1 MGRRKADRPIGKFKL
16 RTDQIKCECKD
27 KKKCECKFPLYLEYT
42 LNRKFA
48 KTTTE
53 YKFTLSEWDN
63 TNQKVKGTVTNY
75 NRINAQLAKLKN
87 GIDAAIIDYLDKTK
101 GNTKRRLTIDTL
113 RAIVQRKPLSTLGK
127 IENDEFFS
135 MARQLQE
142 TSYSQR
148 KIGYSKYENNLCQI
162 NMFQRFV
169 KQETKEDI
177 IKCNEIDIDL
187 INGFIKWKQE
197 KGNKPVTI
205 NKALYPIKETLKL
218 ASVKG
223 LASAEMVYLI
233 SKSYLPEEDDS
244 IDREEEDVKYLTED
258 QLKALLDIYPTLKN
272 DRTREILDMFL
283 FSVHTGLRVS
293 DIITLKWSHIDFE
306 TKDIKNK
313 IIIKGRK
320 PLSIPLTPPSLK
332 ILEKWKIVYNH
343 NVYVFGL
350 LPDDLDLNND
360 KLLKEAVNRKN
371 RTILQSLKEVGK
383 KINLPFDLSMHK
395 GRHTYAVLAINRD
408 VSLHKLSL
416 LLGHGSIMITEKAYA
431 EFLPETIKEEV
442 ETKLDFNFLPNGY

>member
-1 MGRRKADRPIGKFKL
+1 MGRKKADRPTGKFKL
-16 RTDQIKCECKD
+16 RTDQSKD
-27 KKKCECKFPLYLEYT
+27 DGTFTLYLEYT

-53 YKFTLSEWDN
+53 YKFKPSEWDDK
-63 TNQKVKGTVTNY
+63 NQKVKGIVKNY
-75 NRINAQLAKLKN
+75 NYINGSLSKLKS
-87 GIDAAIIDYLDKTK
+87 GIDKAIIDYLDNTR

-113 RAIVQRKPLSTLGK
+113 RAIVQRKSLTTLGK
-127 IENDEFFS
+127 VENDEFFA

-142 TSYSQR
+142 TNYSQKR
-148 KIGYSKYENNLCQI
+148 IGYSKYENNLCQI

-169 KQETKEDI
+169 KQETKEDV

-205 NKALYPIKETLKL
+205 NKALYPIKETLEL
-218 ASVKG
+218 ASIKG

-233 SKSYLPEEDDS
+233 SKSYLPEDDDS
-244 IDREEEDVKYLTED
+244 VDREEEEVKYLTEE
-258 QLKALLDIYPTLKN
+258 QLLALLELYPTLKN

-283 FSVHTGLRVS
+283 FSVHTGLRIS
-293 DIITLKWSHIDFE
+293 DIVTLKWSQIDFE

-320 PLSIPLTPPSLK
+320 PLSIPLTSPSLK
-332 ILEKWKIVYNH
+332 ILEKWKITYNY

-350 LPDDLDLNND
+350 LPDNFDLND
-360 KLLKEAVNRKN
+360 GELLKKAVNRKN

-383 KINLPFDLSMHK
+383 KLDLPFDLSMHK

-416 LLGHGSIMITEKAYA
+416 LLGHGSIMVTEKVYA
-431 EFLPETIKEEV
+431 EFLPTTIKEEV
-442 ETKLDFNFLPNGY
+442 ETKLDFNFLPDNY

>member
-1 MGRRKADRPIGKFKL
+1 M
-16 RTDQIKCECKD
+16 
-27 KKKCECKFPLYLEYT
+27 
-42 LNRKFA
+42 
-48 KTTTE
+48 
-53 YKFTLSEWDN
+53 
-63 TNQKVKGTVTNY
+63 
-75 NRINAQLAKLKN
+75 
-87 GIDAAIIDYLDKTK
+87 
-101 GNTKRRLTIDTL
+101 TIDTL
-113 RAIVQRKPLSTLGK
+113 RAIVQRKPLTTLGK
-127 IENDEFFS
+127 VENDEFFA

-142 TSYSQR
+142 TNYSQKR
-148 KIGYSKYENNLCQI
+148 IGYSKYENNLCQI

-169 KQETKEDI
+169 KQETKEDV

-205 NKALYPIKETLKL
+205 NKALYPIKETLEL
-218 ASVKG
+218 ASIKG

-233 SKSYLPEEDDS
+233 SKSYLPEDDDS
-244 IDREEEDVKYLTED
+244 VDREEEEVKYLTEE
-258 QLKALLDIYPTLKN
+258 QLLALLELYPTLKN

-283 FSVHTGLRVS
+283 FSVHTGLRIS
-293 DIITLKWSHIDFE
+293 DIVTLKWSQIDFE

-320 PLSIPLTPPSLK
+320 PLSIPLTSPSLK
-332 ILEKWKIVYNH
+332 ILEKWKITYNY

-350 LPDDLDLNND
+350 LPDNFDLND
-360 KLLKEAVNRKN
+360 GELLKKAVNRKN

-383 KINLPFDLSMHK
+383 KLDLPFDLSMHK

-416 LLGHGSIMITEKAYA
+416 LLGHGSIMVTEKVYA
-431 EFLPETIKEEV
+431 EFLPTTIKEEV
-442 ETKLDFNFLPNGY
+442 ETKLDFNFLPDNY

>member
-1 MGRRKADRPIGKFKL
+1 MGRKKADRPTGKFKL
-16 RTDQIKCECKD
+16 RTDQSKSD
-27 KKKCECKFPLYLEYT
+27 GAFTLYLEYT

-53 YKFTLSEWDN
+53 YKFKLSEWDDK
-63 TNQKVKGTVTNY
+63 NQKVKGIVKNY
-75 NRINAQLAKLKN
+75 NYINGSLSKLKN
-87 GIDAAIIDYLDKTK
+87 GIDKAIIDYLDNTI

-113 RAIVQRKPLSTLGK
+113 RAIVQRKPLTTLGK
-127 IENDEFFS
+127 VENDEFFA

-142 TSYSQR
+142 TNYSQKR
-148 KIGYSKYENNLCQI
+148 IGYSKYENNLCQI
-162 NMFQRFV
+162 NMLQRFV
-169 KQETKEDI
+169 KQETKEDV

-205 NKALYPIKETLKL
+205 NKALYPIKETLEL
-218 ASVKG
+218 ASIKG

-233 SKSYLPEEDDS
+233 SKSYLPEDDDS
-244 IDREEEDVKYLTED
+244 VDREEEEVKYLTEE
-258 QLKALLDIYPTLKN
+258 QLLALLELYPTLKN

-283 FSVHTGLRVS
+283 FSVHTGLRIS
-293 DIITLKWSHIDFE
+293 DIVTLKWSQIDFE

-320 PLSIPLTPPSLK
+320 PLSIPLTSPSLK
-332 ILEKWKIVYNH
+332 ILEKWKITYNY

-350 LPDDLDLNND
+350 LPDNFDLND
-360 KLLKEAVNRKN
+360 GELLKKAVNRKN

-383 KINLPFDLSMHK
+383 KLDLPFDLSMHK

-416 LLGHGSIMITEKAYA
+416 LLGHGSIMVTEKVYA
-431 EFLPETIKEEV
+431 EFLPTTIKEEV
-442 ETKLDFNFLPNGY
+442 ETKLDFNFLPDNY

>member
-1 MGRRKADRPIGKFKL
+1 MGRKKADRPTGKFKL
-16 RTDQIKCECKD
+16 RTDQSKGDD
-27 KKKCECKFPLYLEYT
+27 KFILYLEYT
-42 LNRKFA
+42 LNRRFA

-53 YKFTLSEWDN
+53 YRFKSSEWDDK
-63 TNQKVKGTVTNY
+63 NQKVKGTVANY
-75 NRINAQLAKLKN
+75 SRINAQLAKLKN
-87 GIDAAIIDYLDKTK
+87 GIDAVIIEYLDKTK

-127 IENDEFFS
+127 IENDEFFA

-142 TSYSQR
+142 TNYSQKR
-148 KIGYSKYENNLCQI
+148 IGISKYENNLCQI

-177 IKCNEIDIDL
+177 IKCNEIDIDI

-205 NKALYPIKETLKL
+205 NKALFPIKETLEL
-218 ASVKG
+218 ASIKG

-244 IDREEEDVKYLTED
+244 VDREEEEVKYLTEE
-258 QLKALLDIYPTLKN
+258 QLKALLEIYPTLN
-272 DRTREILDMFL
+272 NERTREILDMFL
-283 FSVHTGLRVS
+283 FSIHTGLRIS
-293 DIITLKWSHIDFE
+293 DIVTLKWSQIDFE
-306 TKDIKNK
+306 TRDIKNK

-320 PLSIPLTPPSLK
+320 NLSIPLTLPSLK
-332 ILEKWKIVYNH
+332 ILEKWKITYNH
-343 NVYVFGL
+343 NIYVFGL
-350 LPDDLDLNND
+350 LPDDFDLNND
-360 KLLKEAVNRKN
+360 KLLKDTVGRKN
-371 RTILQSLKEVGK
+371 RTFLQSLKVVGK
-383 KINLPFDLSMHK
+383 KIDLPFTLSMHK

-416 LLGHGSIMITEKAYA
+416 LLGHGSITVTEKVYA
-431 EFLPETIKEEV
+431 EFLPTTIKEEV

>member
-1 MGRRKADRPIGKFKL
+1 MGRRKADRPTGKFKL
-16 RTDQIKCECKD
+16 RTDQTKCECTD
-27 KKKCECKFPLYLEYT
+27 KKKCKCAFPLYLEYT

-53 YKFTLSEWDN
+53 YKFTTSEWDDK
-63 TNQKVKGTVTNY
+63 NQKVKGTVPNY
-75 NRINAQLAKLKN
+75 NRTNNQLSKLKN
-87 GIDAAIIDYLDKTK
+87 GIDGAIIDYLDKTK

-113 RAIVQRKPLSTLGK
+113 RAIVQRKPLTTLGK
-127 IENDEFFS
+127 IENDEFFA

-142 TSYSQR
+142 TNYSQKR
-148 KIGYSKYENNLCQI
+148 IGISKYENNLCQI

-187 INGFIKWKQE
+187 INGFIRWKQE

-205 NKALYPIKETLKL
+205 NKALFPIKETLEL
-218 ASVKG
+218 ASIKG

-233 SKSYLPEEDDS
+233 SKSYLREDDDS
-244 IDREEEDVKYLTED
+244 VDREEEDVKYLTED
-258 QLKALLDIYPTLKN
+258 QLKALLEIYPTLQN

-283 FSVHTGLRVS
+283 FSVHTGFRVS
-293 DIITLKWSHIDFE
+293 DVATLKWSHIDFE
-306 TKDIKNK
+306 TKDIKDK
-313 IIIKGRK
+313 IMIKGRK
-320 PLSIPLTPPSLK
+320 SLSIPLTPPSLK
-332 ILEKWKIVYNH
+332 ILEKWKRIYNH
-343 NVYVFGL
+343 KIYVFGL
-350 LPDDLDLNND
+350 LPGDFNLNNNE
-360 KLLKEAVNRKN
+360 LLRKTINSKN
-371 RTILQSLKEVGK
+371 RTLLQSLKEVGK

-395 GRHTYAVLAINRD
+395 GRHTYAVLAIQRE

-416 LLGHGSIMITEKAYA
+416 LLGHDNSLTTEKVYA
-431 EFLPETIKEEV
+431 DFLPKTIKEEV

>member
-1 MGRRKADRPIGKFKL
+1 MGRRKADRPTGKFKL
-16 RTDQIKCECKD
+16 RTDQTKCECTD
-27 KKKCECKFPLYLEYT
+27 KKKCKCKFTLYLEYT

-53 YKFTLSEWDN
+53 YKFASTEWDGK
-63 TNQKVKGTVTNY
+63 NQKVKGTVANY

-87 GIDAAIIDYLDKTK
+87 GIDKDIIDYLDNTR
-101 GNTKRRLTIDTL
+101 GNTKRRLTIDIL

-127 IENDEFFS
+127 IENDEFFA
-135 MARQLQE
+135 MAKQLQE
-142 TSYSQR
+142 TNYSQN
-148 KIGYSKYENNLCQI
+148 KIGISKYENNLCQI

-205 NKALYPIKETLKL
+205 NKALFPIKETLEL
-218 ASVKG
+218 ASIKG

-233 SKSYLPEEDDS
+233 SKSYLPEENDSVDKEDD
-244 IDREEEDVKYLTED
+244 DVKYLTEE
-258 QLKALLDIYPTLKN
+258 QLQILLEIYPTLN
-272 DRTREILDMFL
+272 NERTREILDMFL
-283 FSVHTGLRVS
+283 FSVHTGLRIS
-293 DIITLKWSHIDFE
+293 DIVTLKWSQIDFE
-306 TKDIKNK
+306 TRDIKNK

-320 PLSIPLTPPSLK
+320 SLSIPLTSPSLK
-332 ILEKWKIVYNH
+332 ILEKWKITYNH

-350 LPDDLDLNND
+350 LPDNFDLNND
-360 KLLKEAVNRKN
+360 KLLKDTIGGKN
-371 RTILQSLKEVGK
+371 RTILQSLKVVGK
-383 KINLPFDLSMHK
+383 KMDLPFTLTMHK

-416 LLGHGSIMITEKAYA
+416 LLGHGSIMVTEKVYA
-431 EFLPETIKEEV
+431 EFLPTTIKEEV
-442 ETKLDFNFLPNGY
+442 ETKLDFNFLPDGY

>member
-1 MGRRKADRPIGKFKL
+1 MGRKKADRPTGKFKL
-16 RTDQIKCECKD
+16 RTDQSKD
-27 KKKCECKFPLYLEYT
+27 DGTFTLYLEYT

-53 YKFTLSEWDN
+53 YKFKPSEWDDK
-63 TNQKVKGTVTNY
+63 NQKVKGIVKNY
-75 NRINAQLAKLKN
+75 NYINGSLSKLKN
-87 GIDAAIIDYLDKTK
+87 GIDKAIIDYLDNTR

-113 RAIVQRKPLSTLGK
+113 RAIVQRKPLTTLGK
-127 IENDEFFS
+127 VENDEFFA

-142 TSYSQR
+142 TNYSQKR
-148 KIGYSKYENNLCQI
+148 IGYSKYENNLCQI

-169 KQETKEDI
+169 KQETKEDV

-205 NKALYPIKETLKL
+205 NKALYPIKETLEL
-218 ASVKG
+218 ASIKG

-233 SKSYLPEEDDS
+233 SKSYLPEDDDS
-244 IDREEEDVKYLTED
+244 VDREEEEVKYLTEE
-258 QLKALLDIYPTLKN
+258 QLLALLELYPTLKN

-283 FSVHTGLRVS
+283 FSVHTGLRIS
-293 DIITLKWSHIDFE
+293 DIVTLKWSQIDFE

-320 PLSIPLTPPSLK
+320 PLSIPLTSPSLK
-332 ILEKWKIVYNH
+332 ILEKWKITYNY

-350 LPDDLDLNND
+350 LPDNFDLND
-360 KLLKEAVNRKN
+360 GELLKKAVSRKN

-383 KINLPFDLSMHK
+383 KLDLPFDLSMHK

-416 LLGHGSIMITEKAYA
+416 LLGHGSIMVTEKVYA
-431 EFLPETIKEEV
+431 EFLPTTIKEEV
-442 ETKLDFNFLPNGY
+442 ETKLDFNFLPDNY

>member
-1 MGRRKADRPIGKFKL
+1 MGRKKADRPTGKFKL
-16 RTDQIKCECKD
+16 RTDQSKSD
-27 KKKCECKFPLYLEYT
+27 GVFTLYLEYT

-53 YKFTLSEWDN
+53 YKFKLSEWDDK
-63 TNQKVKGTVTNY
+63 NQKVKGIVKNY
-75 NRINAQLAKLKN
+75 NYINGSLSKLKN
-87 GIDAAIIDYLDKTK
+87 GIDKAIIDYLDNTR

-113 RAIVQRKPLSTLGK
+113 RAIVQRKPLTTLGK
-127 IENDEFFS
+127 VENDEFFA

-142 TSYSQR
+142 TNYSQKR
-148 KIGYSKYENNLCQI
+148 IGYSKYENNLCQI

-169 KQETKEDI
+169 KQETKEDV

-205 NKALYPIKETLKL
+205 NKALYPIKETLEL
-218 ASVKG
+218 ASIKG

-233 SKSYLPEEDDS
+233 SKSYLPEDDDS
-244 IDREEEDVKYLTED
+244 VDREEEEVKYLTEE
-258 QLKALLDIYPTLKN
+258 QLLALLELYPTLKN

-283 FSVHTGLRVS
+283 FSVHTGLRIS
-293 DIITLKWSHIDFE
+293 DIVTLKWSQIDFE

-320 PLSIPLTPPSLK
+320 PLSIPLTSPSLK
-332 ILEKWKIVYNH
+332 ILEKWKITYNY

-350 LPDDLDLNND
+350 LPDNFDLND
-360 KLLKEAVNRKN
+360 GELLKKAVNRKN

-383 KINLPFDLSMHK
+383 KLDLPFDLSMHK

-416 LLGHGSIMITEKAYA
+416 LLGHGSIMVTEKVYA
-431 EFLPETIKEEV
+431 EFLPTTIKEEV
-442 ETKLDFNFLPNGY
+442 ETKLDFNFLPDNY

>member
-1 MGRRKADRPIGKFKL
+1 MGRRKADRPTGKFKL
-16 RTDQIKCECKD
+16 RTDQSKGDD
-27 KKKCECKFPLYLEYT
+27 KFTLYLEYT

-53 YKFTLSEWDN
+53 YKFKSSEWDDK
-63 TNQKVKGTVTNY
+63 NQKVKGTVPNY

-87 GIDAAIIDYLDKTK
+87 GIDGAIIDYLDKTK

-127 IENDEFFS
+127 VENDEFFA
-135 MARQLQE
+135 MARLLQE
-142 TSYSQR
+142 TNYSQK
-148 KIGYSKYENNLCQI
+148 KIGISNYENNLCQI

-205 NKALYPIKETLKL
+205 NKALFPIKETLEL
-218 ASVKG
+218 ASIKG

-233 SKSYLPEEDDS
+233 SKSYLPEDDDSVDKEDD
-244 IDREEEDVKYLTED
+244 DVKYLTEE
-258 QLKALLDIYPTLKN
+258 QLQILLEIYPTLN
-272 DRTREILDMFL
+272 NERTREILDMFL
-283 FSVHTGLRVS
+283 FSVHTGLRIS
-293 DIITLKWSHIDFE
+293 DIVTLKWSQIDFE

-320 PLSIPLTPPSLK
+320 SLSIPLTAPSLK
-332 ILEKWKIVYNH
+332 ILEKWKITYNH

-350 LPDDLDLNND
+350 LPDNFDLNND
-360 KLLKEAVNRKN
+360 KLLKDTIGGKN
-371 RTILQSLKEVGK
+371 RTLLQSLKVVGK
-383 KINLPFDLSMHK
+383 KMGLPFTLTMHK

-416 LLGHGSIMITEKAYA
+416 LLGHGGIAVTEKVYA
-431 EFLPETIKEEV
+431 EFLPTTIKEEV

>member
-1 MGRRKADRPIGKFKL
+1 MGRKKADRPTGKFKL
-16 RTDQIKCECKD
+16 RTDQSKD
-27 KKKCECKFPLYLEYT
+27 DGKYTLYLEYS

-53 YKFTLSEWDN
+53 YKFKPSEWDDK
-63 TNQKVKGTVTNY
+63 NQKAKGTVSNY
-75 NRINAQLAKLKN
+75 NRINGQLSKLKN

-101 GNTKRRLTIDTL
+101 GNTKRRLTIDIL
-113 RAIVQRKPLSTLGK
+113 RAIVQRKLLSTLGK
-127 IENDEFFS
+127 IENDEFFA
-135 MARQLQE
+135 MAKQLQE
-142 TSYSQR
+142 TNYSQN
-148 KIGYSKYENNLCQI
+148 KIGISKYENNLCQI

-205 NKALYPIKETLKL
+205 NKALFPIKETLEL
-218 ASVKG
+218 ASIKG

-233 SKSYLPEEDDS
+233 SKSYLPEENDSVDKEDD
-244 IDREEEDVKYLTED
+244 DVKYLTEE
-258 QLKALLDIYPTLKN
+258 QLQILLEIYPTLN
-272 DRTREILDMFL
+272 NERTREILDMFL
-283 FSVHTGLRVS
+283 FSVHTGLRIS
-293 DIITLKWSHIDFE
+293 DIVTLKWSQIDFE
-306 TKDIKNK
+306 TRDIKNK

-320 PLSIPLTPPSLK
+320 SLSIPLTSPSLK
-332 ILEKWKIVYNH
+332 ILEKWKITYNH

-350 LPDDLDLNND
+350 LPDNFDLNND
-360 KLLKEAVNRKN
+360 KLLKDTIGGKN
-371 RTILQSLKEVGK
+371 RTILQSLKVVGK
-383 KINLPFDLSMHK
+383 KMDLPFTLTMHK

-416 LLGHGSIMITEKAYA
+416 LLGHGSIMVTEKVYA
-431 EFLPETIKEEV
+431 EFLPTTIKEEV
-442 ETKLDFNFLPNGY
+442 ETKLDFNFLPDGY